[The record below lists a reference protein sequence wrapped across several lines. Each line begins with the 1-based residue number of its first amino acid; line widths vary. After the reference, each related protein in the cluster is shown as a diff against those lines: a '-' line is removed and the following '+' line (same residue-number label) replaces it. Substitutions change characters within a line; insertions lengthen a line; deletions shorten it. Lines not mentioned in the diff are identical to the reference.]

1 MPIVNQYSFNQY
13 VPESRWQS
21 YWQQIN
27 QALSFS
33 PKSILV
39 IGVGDGVVVDYLKNY
54 VENVQTLDIDTD
66 LNPDIVASVTNMPIA
81 DNSFDVVMCAEVLEH
96 IPFDEF
102 KKALSEIKRVT
113 RKNVIISLPHFGPAV
128 KLSFK
133 IPFLKEVKF
142 AFKIPYAKQ
151 HVLGGQHFWEIG
163 KKNYKLKFINH
174 IIADHFNINK
184 DFVPF
189 DNQYHHFYILTKP
202 E

>member
-1 MPIVNQYSFNQY
+1 MSIVNQYSFAQY

-27 QALSFS
+27 QVLSFS
-33 PKSILV
+33 PKSILI
-39 IGVGDGVVVDYLKNY
+39 IGVGDGVVVNYLKNY
-54 VENVQTLDIDTD
+54 VENVQTLDIEAD
-66 LNPDIVASVTNMPIA
+66 LNPNIVASVTNMPIA
-81 DNSFDVVMCAEVLEH
+81 DNSFDMVMCAEVLEH

-102 KKALSEIKRVT
+102 KKALSEIKRVAK
-113 RKNVIISLPHFGPAV
+113 KNVIISLPHFGPAV
-128 KLSFK
+128 KISFK
-133 IPFLKEVKF
+133 IPFLNEIKF

-163 KKNYKLKFINH
+163 KKNYKVKFINQ
-174 IIADHFNINK
+174 IIADYFNIIK

-189 DNQYHHFYILTKP
+189 DNQYHHFYILSKP